1 MIVDSFPG
9 EYLGQPITAIGE
21 ADNTA
26 QGAVVV
32 LSDGTE
38 LYVDN
43 LTSWKSDVRRRQV
56 RVSGTLK
63 RREVGV
69 SGPLVNQKGEHVH
82 GAPRAGVFVI
92 EEPKWE
98 LA

>member
-9 EYLGQPITAIGE
+9 AYLGQPITAVGE

-38 LYVDN
+38 LYVGD
-43 LTSWKSDVRRRQV
+43 LTSWKKDLRRKQV
-56 RVSGTLK
+56 RVSGTL
-63 RREVGV
+63 RRKVVGA
-69 SGPLVNQKGEHVH
+69 SGPLVNQKGEHLH
-82 GAPRAGVFVI
+82 GAESGGIFVI
-92 EEPKWE
+92 EDPKWE